1 MKHLQKLCAAVTLL
15 VVLSFSARAGE
26 ITTWGVAPPP
36 PPPASA
42 TATEPDEVRAIGTQ
56 SPLESETL
64 VTDITL
70 AFTAL
75 NLLRMRDRVLELA

>member
-36 PPPASA
+36 PPPPASA
-42 TATEPDEVRAIGTQ
+42 TATEPGDITTATGNGTE
-56 SPLESETL
+56 SPIESETL
-64 VTDITL
+64 LTELTL
-70 AFTAL
+70 T
-75 NLLRMRDRVLELA
+75 LLQLLSVF

>member
-36 PPPASA
+36 PPPPASA
-42 TATEPDEVRAIGTQ
+42 TATEPGHITTDATDNGTESAIG
-56 SPLESETL
+56 SESLLTELTL
-64 VTDITL
+64 S
-70 AFTAL
+70 
-75 NLLRMRDRVLELA
+75 LLQVLSVF

>member
-36 PPPASA
+36 PPPPASA
-42 TATEPDEVRAIGTQ
+42 TATEPG
-56 SPLESETL
+56 
-64 VTDITL
+64 DITTDATGNGTESTIESGTFL
-70 AFTAL
+70 TEL
-75 NLLRMRDRVLELA
+75 TLSLLQVLSVF

>member
-36 PPPASA
+36 PPPPVSA
-42 TATEPDEVRAIGTQ
+42 TATEPGHITTDATDNGT
-56 SPLESETL
+56 ESANESFLTEFTL
-64 VTDITL
+64 S
-70 AFTAL
+70 
-75 NLLRMRDRVLELA
+75 LLQLLSVF

>member
-36 PPPASA
+36 PASA
-42 TATEPDEVRAIGTQ
+42 TATEPGNITTDATDNGT
-56 SPLESETL
+56 ESAMGSESLLTELTL
-64 VTDITL
+64 S
-70 AFTAL
+70 
-75 NLLRMRDRVLELA
+75 LLQLLSVF

>member
-36 PPPASA
+36 PPASA
-42 TATEPDEVRAIGTQ
+42 TATEPGDITTDVTGNGTE
-56 SPLESETL
+56 STIESETL
-64 VTDITL
+64 LTELTL
-70 AFTAL
+70 S
-75 NLLRMRDRVLELA
+75 LLQVLSVF

>member
-36 PPPASA
+36 PPPPALA
-42 TATEPDEVRAIGTQ
+42 TATEPGDITTDAAGNGAESTI
-56 SPLESETL
+56 ESETL
-64 VTDITL
+64 LTELTL
-70 AFTAL
+70 S
-75 NLLRMRDRVLELA
+75 LLQVLSVF